1 MILLAEDKKRI
12 LVVEDEGIVAMTLE
26 DSLLNLGYEVAG
38 TADDSRSAIELAEK
52 EKPDLILMDIRLRG
66 DIDGIETVE
75 RINEKMDVPV
85 IFLTAHSDEE
95 TLSRMLKTR
104 PYGFLVKPFREKE
117 LYANIE
123 AAIARHRLS
132 KK

>member
-26 DSLLNLGYEVAG
+26 DSLFNLGYEVAG

-123 AAIARHRLS
+123 AAIARHRVS

>member
-52 EKPDLILMDIRLRG
+52 EKPDLILMDIRLE
-66 DIDGIETVE
+66 DIAGIAAGNAGTIV
-75 RINEKMDVPV
+75 RPDSEK
-85 IFLTAHSDEE
+85 I
-95 TLSRMLKTR
+95 
-104 PYGFLVKPFREKE
+104 
-117 LYANIE
+117 
-123 AAIARHRLS
+123 
-132 KK
+132 